1 MDERELV
8 GLLYRADWTRLS
20 LSGTVQGV
28 NTGLYSIFTETL
40 DKGSG
45 RSWSSATPP
54 PPFTP
59 PFSPPPFSPPPEEP
73 LSEEP
78 LSEEPL
84 SGDVPSAERTLLV
97 APGKRYREDSADGSY
112 ASGCDGKRVWQW
124 YAQLPPAVS
133 LRFDDRPRPPFP
145 QLLAPS
151 WLLTGYDLALDG
163 EVTVCG
169 RPCVRVLATPRER
182 GSRGETGNRGNGW
195 SARSVGIIPVPSL
208 FDEAVETWD
217 EVAAV
222 VDAELGILLRCS
234 RRHGAG
240 LAEVTEFLSLTVGG
254 EADAD
259 PARFDPPEG
268 SVADVQAEREGGQ
281 RRRSGVGL
289 GESLTESFGA
299 FGRDVRESAAKT
311 AAGMAAGGLGA
322 AMKVTWSPP
331 KDPFARATAEESDPD
346 AAMPRDDPAPQNG
359 PGPTASPVSDELLHL
374 LYRSGAASPRLTA
387 TLHDWFDF
395 GALLMAVP
403 ESARG
408 AGFGGVGF
416 LVDTF
421 LSKARDSG
429 LDDGHGVSRLRAG
442 GWDRYQI
449 DLVLPLR
456 WIERV
461 RSEPSG
467 DGRTWRDRDQMR
479 RRTRACDG
487 TQTWE
492 VYDDRVVTGPAEPL
506 PVEIVEQ
513 LDASWLLT
521 YELSDAEEV
530 WVEGGRRGYRVV
542 VRMPEPLPTGM
553 NPFLNPGMADILGKW
568 TQLFFP
574 AVAVVD
580 AETGWLLRL
589 TRYKGGRAVLRQ
601 ELRDIA
607 DLDSPDDFGFT
618 PPAGLPVV
626 DKSEESADV
635 PPMPEGIDL
644 GDAARGAADA
654 VKRQLDEKVAAA
666 RGFLGSFLGGGP
678 RLSTPRLFPWTRPS
692 G

>member
-20 LSGTVQGV
+20 LSGTVRGV
-28 NTGLYSIFTETL
+28 NTGLHSIFTETL
-40 DKGSG
+40 DKDSG
-45 RSWSSATPP
+45 QSWSSATTP
-54 PPFTP
+54 PPFL
-59 PFSPPPFSPPPEEP
+59 PPEDEP
-73 LSEEP
+73 N
-78 LSEEPL
+78 
-84 SGDVPSAERTLLV
+84 AERTLLV

-124 YAQLPPAVS
+124 YAQLPPTVS

-151 WLLTGYDLALDG
+151 WLLTGYDLALEG

-182 GSRGETGNRGNGW
+182 GGRGVGNRRSGW
-195 SARSVGIIPVPSL
+195 SGRSVGIIPVPL
-208 FDEAVETWD
+208 VFDEAIEIWD

-234 RRHGAG
+234 RRHGAK

-254 EADAD
+254 EADDD

-268 SVADVQAEREGGQ
+268 SVAGVQAERDGGQ
-281 RRRSGVGL
+281 RRRSGGGL
-289 GESLTESFGA
+289 GESLTESFSA
-299 FGRDVRESAAKT
+299 FGRDVREGASKAV
-311 AAGMAAGGLGA
+311 AGLAAGGLGT

-346 AAMPRDDPAPQNG
+346 AEMPRDDPAPRDGSG
-359 PGPTASPVSDELLHL
+359 PATPPVSDELLHL
-374 LYRSGAASPRLTA
+374 LYRSGTAAPRLTA

-395 GALLMAVP
+395 GALLEAVP

-429 LDDGHGVSRLRAG
+429 LDDGHGVSRLRVG

-456 WIERV
+456 WIEHV

-467 DGRTWRDRDQMR
+467 DGRKWRDRDQLG
-479 RRTRACDG
+479 RRTLAGDG

-530 WVEGGRRGYRVV
+530 SVDGGRRGYRVV
-542 VRMPEPLPTGM
+542 VRKPEPLPTGM
-553 NPFLNPGMADILGKW
+553 SPWLSPEMASVLGMW

-589 TRYKGGRAVLRQ
+589 TRYKGGRPVLRQ

-607 DLDSPDDFGFT
+607 GLDSPDDFGFT

-626 DKSEESADV
+626 EKSEDSADV

-678 RLSTPRLFPWTRPS
+678 RLQGAAVTGSR

>member
-8 GLLYRADWTRLS
+8 GLLYRADWARLS
-20 LSGTVQGV
+20 LSGTVRGV
-28 NTGLYSIFTETL
+28 NTGLHTIVTETL
-40 DKGSG
+40 GQGSG
-45 RSWSSATPP
+45 RSWASATAP
-54 PPFTP
+54 PPFL
-59 PFSPPPFSPPPEEP
+59 PPEDGP
-73 LSEEP
+73 
-78 LSEEPL
+78 
-84 SGDVPSAERTLLV
+84 DAERTLVV
-97 APGKRYREDSADGSY
+97 APGRRYREDRADGSY
-112 ASGCDGKRVWQW
+112 ASGCDGERVWQW

-133 LRFDDRPRPPFP
+133 LKFDDKPRPPFP
-145 QLLAPS
+145 PLLAPS
-151 WLLTGYDLALDG
+151 WLLTGYDLALEG

-182 GSRGETGNRGNGW
+182 GLPGGRNAW
-195 SARSVGIIPVPSL
+195 SMRSVGIIPVPSV

-234 RRHGAG
+234 RRLGTKM
-240 LAEVTEFLSLTVGG
+240 AEVTEFLSLTVGG

-259 PARFDPPEG
+259 PARFSPPEG
-268 SVADVQAEREGGQ
+268 SVPGGRAERDGGPH
-281 RRRSGVGL
+281 RRSGGGL
-289 GESLTESFGA
+289 GESLAGSLSA
-299 FGRDVRESAAKT
+299 FGQDVQKSAAK
-311 AAGMAAGGLGA
+311 AVAGMAAGGLGA
-322 AMKVTWSPP
+322 AIKFSWSPP
-331 KDPFARATAEESDPD
+331 KDPFAQATAEESDSD
-346 AAMPRDDPAPQNG
+346 AEMPRGDPAPQDG
-359 PGPTASPVSDELLHL
+359 SGPTAPPVNDELLHL

-395 GALLMAVP
+395 GALLEAVP

-429 LDDGHGVSRLRAG
+429 LDDGHGVRHLRIG
-442 GWDRYQI
+442 GWNRYRI

-461 RSEPSG
+461 RSEPAG
-467 DGRTWRDRDQMR
+467 DGRRWRDRDQLD
-479 RRTRACDG
+479 RRTLACDG
-487 TQTWE
+487 TQTWG
-492 VYDDRVVTGPAEPL
+492 VYTDRVVTGPAEPL

-521 YELSDAEEV
+521 YELSEAEEV
-530 WVEGGRRGYRVV
+530 TVDGGRRGYRVV
-542 VRMPEPLPTGM
+542 VRKPEPLPTAM
-553 NPFLNPGMADILGKW
+553 NPFLNPETADLLGKW

-589 TRYKGGRAVLRQ
+589 TRYKGGRPMLRQ

-607 DLDSPDDFGFT
+607 DLDNPDDFGFT
-618 PPAGLPVV
+618 PPEGVPVV
-626 DKSEESADV
+626 DKSEEPADV
-635 PPMPEGIDL
+635 PPGSAGIDF
-644 GDAARGAADA
+644 GDAARSAADA

-666 RGFLGSFLGGGP
+666 RGLFGSFLGGGP
-678 RLSTPRLFPWTRPS
+678 RL
-692 G
+692 